1 MASVT
6 LEVIKTHQNPIYKY
20 PDVSLVRGDPEFKLK
35 ARESPFPDVVKQSFG
50 KGHEFVGAMPRVC
63 SPSFR
68 QPSEDGWAHRIQGP
82 ISKFHLRRTQ
92 FHIHDSVDS
101 MIYEQSDPAA
111 LIERIDFLDPTAD
124 CGPDSNAR
132 VDEMQLLGRVP
143 WVSLSE
149 LGQLR
154 S

>member
-1 MASVT
+1 
-6 LEVIKTHQNPIYKY
+6 
-20 PDVSLVRGDPEFKLK
+20 
-35 ARESPFPDVVKQSFG
+35 
-50 KGHEFVGAMPRVC
+50 MPGVC

-68 QPSEDGWAHRIQGP
+68 QPSEDGWAHRIRGP

-154 S
+154 SWIYSDETDPHTKRLAVNNLKGSKTKEENRSTLLNPALGVVYLLI